1 MKNLFFLLIFLVTLF
16 LLSNFYLNDFFNLE
30 ELKKNQVFIKVWIDK
45 NPKYSRSLFF
55 ISYIIFAGLSLP
67 LLPSI
72 MTIAAGALF
81 GLLEGIIIV
90 SFASTLGACLC
101 FLISRHFLY
110 DYFNK
115 KFSKRFSFIYQN
127 FKEDGAWY
135 LLSLRLIPTVS
146 YIFINLIMGV
156 LPISIKK
163 FYYISQIGMF
173 PATIVYVNAGSEI
186 SKINNIN
193 DIMSLPLL
201 MSFILIAILPLLI
214 KWVIKKYRMP
224 NTF

>member
-30 ELKKNQVFIKVWIDK
+30 ELKKNQVFIKVWIDE

-101 FLISRHFLY
+101 FLISRYFLY

-115 KFSKRFSFIYQN
+115 IC
-127 FKEDGAWY
+127 
-135 LLSLRLIPTVS
+135 
-146 YIFINLIMGV
+146 
-156 LPISIKK
+156 
-163 FYYISQIGMF
+163 
-173 PATIVYVNAGSEI
+173 SEGL
-186 SKINNIN
+186 K
-193 DIMSLPLL
+193 L
-201 MSFILIAILPLLI
+201 
-214 KWVIKKYRMP
+214 
-224 NTF
+224 